1 MVLIMCPGLENP
13 ESYDLIFEGTR
24 QECLQEL
31 EDLTTSFENDGVM
44 MVDKEFISQRTTISK
59 FATETEG
66 HVFDL
71 IMADGIAVQVVKV
84 EEEGEV

>member
-1 MVLIMCPGLENP
+1 MCPGLENS

-31 EDLTTSFENDGVM
+31 EDLTTSFENDGIM
-44 MVDKEFISQRTTISK
+44 MVDKEFISQRSIISK

-71 IMADGIAVQVVKV
+71 IMADGIAAQAEKV
-84 EEEGEV
+84 EGEV

>member
-13 ESYDLIFEGTR
+13 ESYDLIFEGTQ

-31 EDLTTSFENDGVM
+31 EDLTTSFENDGIM
-44 MVDKEFISQRTTISK
+44 MVDKELISQRSIISK

-71 IMADGIAVQVVKV
+71 IMADGIAAQAEKV
-84 EEEGEV
+84 EGEV

>member
-31 EDLTTSFENDGVM
+31 EDLTTSFENDGIM
-44 MVDKEFISQRTTISK
+44 MVDKEFISQRTSISK

-66 HVFDL
+66 HLFDL
-71 IMADGIAVQVVKV
+71 IMVDGIAINVSLLEK
-84 EEEGEV
+84 ERST